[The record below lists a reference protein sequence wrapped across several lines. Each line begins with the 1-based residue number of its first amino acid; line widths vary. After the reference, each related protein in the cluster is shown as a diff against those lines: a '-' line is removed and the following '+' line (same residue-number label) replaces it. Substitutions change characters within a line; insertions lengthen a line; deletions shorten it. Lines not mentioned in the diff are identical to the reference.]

1 MALLT
6 SLPHPSRRQRLI
18 LLSAAIGIWA
28 GIAGGW
34 PGLQMQVWER
44 QLEEQLVLMRGPRR
58 PPSRVVV
65 VPVDDASLQQ
75 AAWFKQGGKDA
86 VVPDWARNLET
97 LPWPRQAYGR
107 LSRNLL
113 DAGAAAVALNVVFEG
128 SSSKGAGDDAALNA
142 LLRQQ
147 RGHVALAAE
156 MLEPEDSRGAGG
168 LTLVLP
174 EAFLAA
180 IGGEGATGLTNSLPP
195 LPGQAMAHP
204 EAYSGRVLAA
214 QGVEAPPSLST
225 TLLRQ
230 AGLSSRQPDARTALN
245 MYGPEGSFI
254 RLPAWEVLDPQRWS
268 QHQLKPALKGALVV
282 VGPLEGGRQ
291 DTVFGPMSGL
301 ELLATATANSL
312 QGDGL
317 MNWPESAIARA
328 LLSALI
334 VLVAASA
341 ALALSGRSLRWRLGV
356 VSVVL
361 VLQLAAAV
369 VAFQAAH
376 RWLPLLVPAS
386 GLVLLGL
393 LYGGDAYLVEGQER
407 KRLRRTFERYVAPSV
422 VAEILSDPKAAQSM
436 LRGRVLEVTVLF
448 SDLQGFT
455 QLTRRRSA
463 RGESELHVRQLNMYM
478 GAMVEVIT
486 AHGGTVDKFI
496 GDCVMAVFGS
506 PVGRGLKQEA
516 EAAVRCAIAMGRKL
530 DELNAAWL
538 QQQRDGGEV
547 LEQLGSGV
555 GLASGEVMAGQIGS
569 PQRAD
574 FTVIGDTVN
583 LASRLEGLTRRL
595 NSSICLDGTTAALVH
610 HCSDLDLHSFGYQDV
625 KGLEPTEVFGIQPH
639 DAAPPGSLAV

>member
-1 MALLT
+1 MASQFHRPRLE
-6 SLPHPSRRQRLI
+6 PRQRLI
-18 LLSAAIGIWA
+18 LLSAVIGLWA

-34 PGLQMQVWER
+34 PGPRLGVWER
-44 QLEEQLVLMRGPRR
+44 QLEQQLILLRGPRQ
-58 PPSRVVV
+58 PPRRVVM

-75 AAWFKQGGKDA
+75 AAWFKQGGKND
-86 VVPDWARNLET
+86 VVPLWARNLDT
-97 LPWPRQAYGR
+97 LPWPRAAYGR
-107 LSRNLL
+107 LSRQLL
-113 DAGAAAVALNVVFEG
+113 GAGAAAVALNVVFEG
-128 SSSKGAGDDAALNA
+128 QSGKGAGDDAAFNA
-142 LLRQQ
+142 LLQKQ

-156 MLEPEDSRGAGG
+156 MLEPDDSRGAGG

-174 EAFLAA
+174 ELFLSA
-180 IGGEGATGLTNSLPP
+180 IGGEGATGLTNTLPP

-204 EAYSGRVLAA
+204 EAYSGLVLAA
-214 QGVEAPPSLST
+214 QGVKAPPSLST

-230 AGLSSRQPDARTALN
+230 AGLHSRQQDARMALN
-245 MYGPEGSFI
+245 IYGPEGTFT

-268 QHQLKPALKGALVV
+268 RHQLRPALKGALVV

-317 MNWPESAIARA
+317 LNWPESPVARA
-328 LLSALI
+328 LLSGAT
-334 VLVAASA
+334 VLLAAAA
-341 ALALSGRSLRWRLGV
+341 ALALSRRRLRWRLGV
-356 VSVVL
+356 VAL
-361 VLQLAAAV
+361 VLAVQLVAAV
-369 VAFQAAH
+369 LAFQGPH
-376 RWLPLLVPAS
+376 RWIPLLAPVS
-386 GLVLLGL
+386 GLVLLAL

-436 LRGRVLEVTVLF
+436 LRGRVLQVTVLF

-463 RGESELHVRQLNMYM
+463 RGESELHVRQLNMYL
-478 GAMVEVIT
+478 GAMVDVIT

-506 PVGRGLKQEA
+506 PVGRGLQQEA
-516 EAAVRCAIAMGRKL
+516 EAAVRCAIAMGRRL
-530 DELNAAWL
+530 DELNAGWR
-538 QQQRDGGEV
+538 QQHEEGGEN

-555 GLASGEVMAGQIGS
+555 GLASGEVIAGQIGS
-569 PQRAD
+569 AQRSD

-595 NSSICLDGTTAALVH
+595 NSSICLDGATADLVR
-610 HCSDLDLHSFGYQDV
+610 HCADLDLYSFGPQEV
-625 KGLEPTEVFGIQPH
+625 KGLESTEVFGVEPR
-639 DAAPPGSLAV
+639 AAGPVGA